1 MFPSE
6 AYEYEEEWC
15 NEPVRDIVLRPQV
28 GASQHPEE
36 TRGRTS
42 GEVRVREGVS
52 SQVYARAESGAR
64 LHEI

>member
-1 MFPSE
+1 MSLRSSWTGLFEMFPSE

-36 TRGRTS
+36 T
-42 GEVRVREGVS
+42 
-52 SQVYARAESGAR
+52 
-64 LHEI
+64 